1 MALTNSDD
9 RYIRLLSDGTYLIY
23 ASKPDR
29 DREKKAP
36 MAKDIISRYD
46 EIIDSLLA
54 DEERQYYDTEAWD
67 EEYSGWNNERQR
79 YLYNLQNYNTG
90 NDYPLMETLLHGVDD
105 SIPKIIESG
114 NLMVETRKANMMYT
128 LAKDRHYFGETEDI

>member
-1 MALTNSDD
+1 MALTNSQD
-9 RYIRLLSDGTYLIY
+9 RYIRLLSDGTYLVY
-23 ASKPDR
+23 ASKADR
-29 DREKKAP
+29 DREKGAP
-36 MAKDIISRYD
+36 KSEVIISRYV

-79 YLYNLQNYNTG
+79 YLYDLQNFNTG
-90 NDYPLMETLLHGVDD
+90 NDYPFMEALIPGVAD

-114 NLMVETRKANMMYT
+114 NLLVETRKVEMMYT
-128 LAKDRHYFGETEDI
+128 LAKDRQYFGETEDV

>member
-9 RYIRLLSDGTYLIY
+9 RYIRLFPNGTYLIY
-23 ASKPDR
+23 ESKADR
-29 DREKKAP
+29 DREKDAPKAE
-36 MAKDIISRYD
+36 AIISRYD

-67 EEYSGWNNERQR
+67 EEYSGWSNEKQR
-79 YLYNLQNYNTG
+79 YLHDLQNYNTG
-90 NDYPLMETLLHGVDD
+90 DDYPLMEALIPSVAA

-114 NLMVETRKANMMYT
+114 NLMVETRKADMMYT
-128 LAKDRHYFGETEDI
+128 LAKDRQYFGETEDA